1 MRRVDFDKN
10 MSYNLIE
17 HMYHSG
23 VYNIE
28 DVIVYVNMGNIT
40 EEEFHSITGYD
51 YNGMKFLLRK

>member
-23 VYNIE
+23 VYNIK
-28 DVIVYVNMGNIT
+28 DVIAYVETGNIT
-40 EEEFHSITGYD
+40 KEEFHSITGYN
-51 YNGMKFLLRK
+51 YNGVKSFLRK